1 MAPPS
6 DGEAESRPVCAQ
18 AAANRHGECGASG
31 ARLIEPRLVGEGR
44 RKGAEWV
51 QGRRLAHPQPSVRNA
66 VGIRIRSAGTWG
78 LEAREPTVAGLCKMA
93 RSIGHKAGAK
103 GSRAEAAI
111 LGRESAPI
119 ESIGKPRFDLA
130 GDERLRGDLVSKAP
144 RAKQACE

>member
-1 MAPPS
+1 M
-6 DGEAESRPVCAQ
+6 
-18 AAANRHGECGASG
+18 
-31 ARLIEPRLVGEGR
+31 IEPRLVGEDR

-51 QGRRLAHPQPSVRNA
+51 QGRRLAHLQPSVRNA
-66 VGIRIRSAGTWG
+66 AGICNRAAGTWR
-78 LEAREPTVAGLCKMA
+78 LEAHESTVAALCKMA

-130 GDERLRGDLVSKAP
+130 GDERLRGDLASEEP
-144 RAKQACE
+144 RAKWACE